1 MDGGLLMPDRFDI
14 GADGSRLGF
23 EDIPS
28 LLGMQVRDKLD
39 ERKYHG
45 PCGVDRPQEFVLQ
58 AADTMAA
65 TLSFI
70 RHDERV
76 PQDLVPKPARPSAIR
91 MPYSFDCQ
99 TTNAFA
105 RNWRISAAI
114 SLAWVSRAK

>member
-45 PCGVDRPQEFVLQ
+45 SYELNFSTLAGEHAESIDRKNLSCKPRTPWQPPCPSF
-58 AADTMAA
+58 DTM
-65 TLSFI
+65 
-70 RHDERV
+70 
-76 PQDLVPKPARPSAIR
+76 SACR
-91 MPYSFDCQ
+91 K
-99 TTNAFA
+99 T
-105 RNWRISAAI
+105 
-114 SLAWVSRAK
+114 